1 MKSLRDQ
8 TLRNTD
14 KGSGGSIRRKLV
26 VLVLSSLMTTCIVT
40 AALAGWIDARRQSTL
55 ETQRLAQTAQVI
67 GSLAARSV
75 QDSDTSGA
83 FVAIR
88 SIGQMPDVTYARITG
103 PGGRLLA
110 ETGGGVRLSSD
121 ASVSGDGAASLWS
134 VLNSGTIQ
142 ASAPIMSEGRQVG
155 EITLLSQT
163 PGLRA
168 RILGAVLISLAGTG
182 VALLAGL
189 WIALRMARRISDP
202 IVELAGFANTV
213 RRSEDYTRGPDIA
226 ADGEV
231 GDLVS
236 GFQAMMEGIRLRD
249 DRIAAHV
256 AGLEEQVAART
267 AELSE
272 ARDVAE
278 AATAAKSD
286 FLAVMSHEIRT
297 PMNGILALSELL
309 SSSELPAR
317 QRRYA
322 DVIAKSGRSLL
333 SIINDILDFS
343 KVEAGKMEL
352 ETVEVDLAEA
362 AEDVASLF
370 AERAKEKDLDLAVFV
385 DPRIPTVLA
394 DPTRLR
400 QVLGNLVNNAIK
412 FTESGGVLISVEPD
426 GGGYVFAITDT
437 GPGIAEDKLPKLFEA
452 FSQADQTTTRKH
464 GGTGL
469 GLTICDRLV
478 RAMGGEWR
486 LSSRVGEGST
496 FAFFVPLEAAGE
508 ASEPVRATAGLKVV
522 IDGVGLM
529 TERALVRYLDLFG
542 IGRSEATE
550 TVAAAFVG
558 PCAPHSD
565 VPTVMIVS
573 AHEDGQ
579 AGSTVMTRPVR
590 RFDVMTLA
598 HQICAGEPLAL
609 DETASGPNVGL
620 QFPGA
625 RVLVVDD
632 SEVNR
637 EVASEALQRLGIH
650 PALAE
655 DGLQAVERLRTETFD
670 LVLMDGS
677 MPNLD
682 GFEATRLIR
691 AEEVA
696 ENRGR
701 TPIIAL
707 TAHVVGSAAN
717 AWRMAGMDGVIHK
730 PFTVDDLTKALQTHC
745 GSLARETELTSQ
757 AVEIEPGSDA
767 DDLFDPTIR
776 AELAAM
782 AGAGRSDFVERVENL
797 YTVNAPLRLQDIRDA
812 VAAGDA
818 EAAARGAHALKSMS
832 LSLGASAVAAATST
846 AENAARAGRIETI
859 DVTALSRLVERTLA
873 AFAGV
878 PAPAPDPAPAAAPS
892 TAPAT
897 ATAPAPAPA
906 PAPPMVPDI
915 VKRFERAL
923 REGHL
928 HLVYQPMMDRTGGF
942 GGKVEALIRWT
953 CPDDGTRSPDAFVRE
968 LEAAGA
974 ISALTDFVMGRAM
987 REGAARDDI
996 RISFNASA
1004 DEFQRAEFAE
1014 RVADAARRESF
1025 PLERLEVEVT
1035 ETAILDIERARPT
1048 LERLQAMGVSVALD
1062 DFGAGY
1068 TSLHALR
1075 ELRFS
1080 TLKIDRSFIASC
1092 TDDTASAAIIH
1103 AVIGVG
1109 RSLGMKIVCEGVE
1122 TAAQAQFLRTA
1133 GAHLIQGYVYQRP
1146 CAFGD
1151 LPAATAKAAA

>member
-1 MKSLRDQ
+1 
-8 TLRNTD
+8 
-14 KGSGGSIRRKLV
+14 
-26 VLVLSSLMTTCIVT
+26 MTTCVVT
-40 AALAGWIDARRQSTL
+40 ATLAGWIDARQQSEL
-55 ETQRLAQTAQVI
+55 ETQRLTQTARVI

-75 QDSDTSGA
+75 QEGDTSGA

-88 SIGQMPDVTYARITG
+88 SIGQMPDVSYARIVG

-110 ETGGGVRLSSD
+110 ETGGGVRLNSD
-121 ASVSGDGAASLWS
+121 ASVGEGGEASLWAL
-134 VLNSGTIQ
+134 LNSGTIQ
-142 ASAPIMSEGRQVG
+142 ATSPIMSEGRRVG
-155 EITLLSQT
+155 EITLLSRT

-168 RILGAVLISLAGTG
+168 RILGAVLVTLAGAG
-182 VALLAGL
+182 VAMLAGL
-189 WIALRMARRISDP
+189 LIALRMARRISDP
-202 IVELAGFANTV
+202 IVELAGFTNAV
-213 RRSEDYTRGPDIA
+213 CRSEDYTRGPDIA

-231 GDLVS
+231 ADLVS
-236 GFQAMMEGIRLRD
+236 GFRAMMEGIRVRD

-256 AGLEEQVAART
+256 AGLEQEVAART
-267 AELSE
+267 AELSV

-309 SSSELPAR
+309 SSSGLPAR

-370 AERAKEKDLDLAVFV
+370 AERAMEKGLDLAVYV
-385 DPRIPTVLA
+385 DPRIPAVLA

-412 FTESGGVLISVEPD
+412 FTETGGVLLTIEPAGD
-426 GGGYVFAITDT
+426 GYLFGVTDT
-437 GPGIAEDKLPKLFEA
+437 GPGIPEDKLPRLFEA
-452 FSQADQTTTRKH
+452 FSQADQSTTRKH

-478 RAMGGEWR
+478 RAMDGDWR
-486 LSSRVGEGST
+486 LSSREGQGST
-496 FAFFVPLEAAGE
+496 FAFYAPLQAAGP
-508 ASEPVRATAGLKVV
+508 AIDPGVAGRGLHVA
-522 IDGVGLM
+522 IGDVGPM
-529 TERALVRYLDLFG
+529 TERALVRYLEALG
-542 IGRSEATE
+542 IGRAAGTE
-550 TVAAAFVG
+550 VAVAAFRG
-558 PCAPHSD
+558 PGAPASA
-565 VPTVMIVS
+565 VPTVLIAS
-573 AHEDGQ
+573 AQDEVPS
-579 AGSTVMTRPVR
+579 GSSVMNRPVR
-590 RFDVMTLA
+590 RCDVMTLA
-598 HQICAGEPLAL
+598 RQICAGEPLVL
-609 DETASGPNVGL
+609 EETSSGVAATL

-632 SEVNR
+632 SDVNR
-637 EVASEALQRLGIH
+637 EVASEALQRLGVE

-655 DGLQAVERLRTETFD
+655 DGLEAVERLRTETFD

-691 AEEVA
+691 AEEA
-696 ENRGR
+696 DRNRGR
-701 TPIIAL
+701 TTILAL
-707 TAHVVGSAAN
+707 TAHVVGSAAD
-717 AWRMAGMDGVIHK
+717 AWRTAGMDGVIHK
-730 PFTVDDLTKALQTHC
+730 PFTVDDLSKALQGHC
-745 GSLARETELTSQ
+745 GHLAR
-757 AVEIEPGSDA
+757 DA
-767 DDLFDPTIR
+767 TPVGPAPDVGRRAGDDDLFDPAIR

-782 AGAGRSDFVERVENL
+782 AGNGRSDFVERVETL
-797 YTVNAPLRLQDIRDA
+797 YAVNTPLRLQDIRDA
-812 VAAGDA
+812 MATGDA

-832 LSLGASAVAAATST
+832 LSLGASAVASAAST
-846 AENAARAGRIETI
+846 AENAARRNQVDAI
-859 DVTALSRLVERTLA
+859 DLPALACLVERTLA
-873 AFAGV
+873 SFADRA
-878 PAPAPDPAPAAAPS
+878 APVGAAAPEAAGIRS
-892 TAPAT
+892 AFDRA
-897 ATAPAPAPA
+897 
-906 PAPPMVPDI
+906 
-915 VKRFERAL
+915 VKN
-923 REGHL
+923 GHL
-928 HLVYQPMMDRTGGF
+928 HLVYQPMMDRSGAF
-942 GGKVEALIRWT
+942 SGKVEALIRWT
-953 CPDDGTRSPDAFVRE
+953 CPDRGERNPDAFVPE

-974 ISALTDFVMGRAM
+974 IADLTDFVMVRAM
-987 REGAARDDI
+987 RDGAGRDDV

-1004 DEFQRAEFAE
+1004 DEFQKTEFAD
-1014 RVADAARRESF
+1014 RVAAAARRQAF
-1025 PLERLEVEVT
+1025 PLDRLEIEVT
-1035 ETAILDIERARPT
+1035 ETAILDIESARPT
-1048 LERLQAMGVSVALD
+1048 LDRLREMGVAVALD

-1080 TLKIDRSFIASC
+1080 TLKIDRSFVTRC

-1122 TAAQAQFLRTA
+1122 TEAQAQFLKTA
-1133 GAHLIQGYVYQRP
+1133 GVHLIQGYVYRRP
-1146 CAFGD
+1146 CAFAE
-1151 LPAATAKAAA
+1151 LPGCEAQAAA

>member
-1 MKSLRDQ
+1 MARLLSLREKSLIVRIMLAQ
-8 TLRNTD
+8 VEAGQALRS
-14 KGSGGSIRRKLV
+14 KGKSSGGSIRRKLIA
-26 VLVLSSLMTTCIVT
+26 LVLASLVTTCIVT
-40 AALAGWIDARRQSTL
+40 ATLAGWIDARRQSTL
-55 ETQRLAQTAQVI
+55 ETQRLTQTAQVI

-75 QDSDTSGA
+75 QDSDTAGA

-88 SIGQMPDVTYARITG
+88 SIGQMPDITYARIVG

-121 ASVSGDGAASLWS
+121 ASVDGDGAASLWS

-142 ASAPIMSEGRQVG
+142 ARAPIMSEGQRVG
-155 EITLLSQT
+155 EITLLSRT

-168 RILGAVLISLAGTG
+168 RILGAVLISLAGAG

-189 WIALRMARRISDP
+189 LIALRMARRISDP
-202 IVELAGFANTV
+202 IIELAGFANSV
-213 RRSEDYTRGPDIA
+213 RESEDYTRGPDIA
-226 ADGEV
+226 AEGEV

-236 GFQAMMEGIRLRD
+236 GFQAMMEGIRVRD

-267 AELSE
+267 AELSV

-309 SSSELPAR
+309 SGSELPAR

-322 DVIAKSGRSLL
+322 DVIAKSGKSLL

-352 ETVEVDLAEA
+352 ETVEVDLADA

-370 AERAKEKDLDLAVFV
+370 AERAAEKGLDLAVFV
-385 DPRIPTVLA
+385 DPRIPLVRA

-412 FTESGGVLISVEPD
+412 FTETGGVLLSVEPD
-426 GGGYVFAITDT
+426 GEGYVFAITDT

-452 FSQADQTTTRKH
+452 FSQADQSTTRKH

-486 LSSRVGEGST
+486 LSSREGEGST
-496 FAFFVPLEAAGE
+496 FAFFAPLEAAGP
-508 ASEPVRATAGLKVV
+508 AIIPDHAGDGPRVA
-522 IDGVGLM
+522 IDGVGPM
-529 TERALVRYLDLFG
+529 TERALVRYLAAAG
-542 IGRSEATE
+542 IGRADAGDA
-550 TVAAAFVG
+550 VAGAFVG
-558 PCAPHSD
+558 PHAPPSL
-565 VPTVMIVS
+565 VPTVVIVT
-573 AHEDGQ
+573 AQDDGP
-579 AGSTVMTRPVR
+579 AGSTAMTRPVR
-590 RFDVMTLA
+590 RCEVMTLA
-598 HQICAGEPLAL
+598 AQIRAGEPLAL
-609 DETASGPNVGL
+609 DETAAGPTARL

-637 EVASEALQRLGIH
+637 EVASEALQRLGVH

-655 DGLQAVERLRTETFD
+655 DGLQAVERLRIETFD

-696 ENRGR
+696 GDRGR
-701 TPIIAL
+701 TTILAL
-707 TAHVVGSAAN
+707 TAHVVGSAAD
-717 AWRMAGMDGVIHK
+717 AWRTAGMDGVIHK
-730 PFTVDDLTKALQTHC
+730 PFTIDDLSRALLTHC
-745 GSLARETELTSQ
+745 GSLARE
-757 AVEIEPGSDA
+757 AGPPDRPGEVAAPVD
-767 DDLFDPTIR
+767 DHDLFDPAIR

-782 AGAGRSDFVERVENL
+782 AAAGRSDFVERVESL
-797 YTVNAPLRLQDIRDA
+797 YAVNAPLRLQDIRDA

-846 AENAARAGRIETI
+846 AENAARADRIDAI
-859 DVTALSRLVERTLA
+859 DVAALTLLVERTLA
-873 AFAGV
+873 AFGGV
-878 PAPAPDPAPAAAPS
+878 APPDPVAPAA
-892 TAPAT
+892 
-897 ATAPAPAPA
+897 
-906 PAPPMVPDI
+906 PDI
-915 VKRFERAL
+915 MKQFERAL
-923 REGHL
+923 KDGHL
-928 HLVYQPMMDRTGGF
+928 HLVYQPMMDRSGGF
-942 GGKVEALIRWT
+942 SGKVEALVRWT
-953 CPDDGTRSPDAFVRE
+953 CPERGVRGPDDFVPE

-974 ISALTDFVMGRAM
+974 VTELTDFVMRRAM
-987 REGAARDDI
+987 RDGAARDDI
-996 RISFNASA
+996 HIAFNASA
-1004 DEFQRAEFAE
+1004 DEFQRVEFAE
-1014 RVADAARRESF
+1014 RVAAAARREGF
-1025 PLERLEVEVT
+1025 PLDRLEVEVT

-1048 LERLQAMGVSVALD
+1048 LDRLQAMGVAVALD
-1062 DFGAGY
+1062 DFGSGY

-1080 TLKIDRSFIASC
+1080 TLKIDRSFVTRC

-1133 GAHLIQGYVYQRP
+1133 GVHLIQGYFYQRP
-1146 CAFGD
+1146 CAFAD
-1151 LPAATAKAAA
+1151 LPARSAQAAA

>member
-1 MKSLRDQ
+1 MHS
-8 TLRNTD
+8 
-14 KGSGGSIRRKLV
+14 KGKATGGSIRRKLIA
-26 VLVLSSLMTTCIVT
+26 LVLASLVTTCIVT
-40 AALAGWIDARRQSTL
+40 ATLSGWIDARRQSTL
-55 ETQRLAQTAQVI
+55 ETRRLTQTAQVI

-75 QDSDTSGA
+75 QTGDTSGA

-88 SIGQMPDVTYARITG
+88 SIGQMPDISYARIVG
-103 PGGRLLA
+103 PGGRLMA

-121 ASVSGDGAASLWS
+121 ASVAGDGEASLWS

-142 ASAPIMSEGRQVG
+142 VSTPIMSEGQQVG
-155 EITLLSQT
+155 EITLLSRT
-163 PGLRA
+163 PGLRS
-168 RILGAVLISLAGTG
+168 RILGAILVSLAGAG

-189 WIALRMARRISDP
+189 LIALRMARRISDP
-202 IVELAGFANTV
+202 IVELASFANSV
-213 RRSEDYTRGPDIA
+213 RESEDYTRGPEIA
-226 ADGEV
+226 AEGEV

-236 GFQAMMEGIRLRD
+236 GFRAMMEGIRVRD

-267 AELSE
+267 AELSV

-370 AERAKEKDLDLAVFV
+370 AERAMEKGLDLAVFV
-385 DPRIPTVLA
+385 DPRIPVVQA

-412 FTESGGVLISVEPD
+412 FTETGGVLLSVEPD
-426 GGGYVFAITDT
+426 GDGYVFAITDT
-437 GPGIAEDKLPKLFEA
+437 GPGIAEDKLPRLFEA
-452 FSQADQTTTRKH
+452 FSQADQSTTRKH

-486 LSSRVGEGST
+486 LSSREGEGST
-496 FAFFVPLEAAGE
+496 FAFFAPLEAAGP
-508 ASEPVRATAGLKVV
+508 AIEPDIAAAGVRVA
-522 IDGVGLM
+522 IDGVGPM
-529 TERALVRYLDLFG
+529 TERALVRYLAAVG
-542 IGRSEATE
+542 VGRGAATDG
-550 TVAAAFVG
+550 VAAAFRG
-558 PCAPHSD
+558 PDAAALP
-565 VPTVMIVS
+565 VPTVVIIS
-573 AHEDGQ
+573 AQDDGQ
-579 AGSTVMTRPVR
+579 PGSTIMTRPVR
-590 RFDVMTLA
+590 RCEVMTLA
-598 HQICAGEPLAL
+598 RQICAGEPLAL
-609 DETASGPNVGL
+609 DETVSGATAGL
-620 QFPGA
+620 QYPGA

-637 EVASEALQRLGIH
+637 EVASEALQRLGVE

-655 DGLQAVERLRTETFD
+655 DGLQAVERLRVETFD

-677 MPNLD
+677 MPKLD

-691 AEEVA
+691 AEELA
-696 ENRGR
+696 EDRGR
-701 TPIIAL
+701 TPIVAL
-707 TAHVVGSAAN
+707 TAHVVGSAAD
-717 AWRMAGMDGVIHK
+717 AWRAAGMDGVIHK
-730 PFTVDDLTKALQTHC
+730 PFTVDDLARALQAHC
-745 GSLARETELTSQ
+745 GSLARESAPAEPT
-757 AVEIEPGSDA
+757 VEVAPSGD
-767 DDLFDPTIR
+767 DHDLFDPVIR

-812 VAAGDA
+812 VAEGDA

-832 LSLGASAVAAATST
+832 LSLGASAVAAATSA
-846 AENAARAGRIETI
+846 AENAARAGRIDTI
-859 DVTALSRLVERTLA
+859 DVAALSRLVERTLA
-873 AFAGV
+873 SFAGV
-878 PAPAPDPAPAAAPS
+878 APPAAA
-892 TAPAT
+892 APEGP
-897 ATAPAPAPA
+897 PAAVGA
-906 PAPPMVPDI
+906 EIM
-915 VKRFERAL
+915 KRFERAL
-923 REGHL
+923 KEGHL

-942 GGKVEALIRWT
+942 AGKVEALVRWT
-953 CPDDGTRSPDAFVRE
+953 CPDRGVVGPDEFVPE

-974 ISALTDFVMGRAM
+974 IAELTDFVMRRAM
-987 REGAARDDI
+987 REGAARDDV

-1004 DEFQRAEFAE
+1004 EEFQKAAFAS
-1014 RVADAARRESF
+1014 RVAAAAVREGF

-1048 LERLQAMGVSVALD
+1048 LDRLQEIGVAVALD
-1062 DFGAGY
+1062 DFGSGF

-1080 TLKIDRSFIASC
+1080 TLKIDRSFVTRC
-1092 TDDTASAAIIH
+1092 TEDTASAAIIH

-1122 TAAQAQFLRTA
+1122 TAAQAQFLKTA
-1133 GAHLIQGYVYQRP
+1133 GVHLIQGYFYQRP
-1146 CAFGD
+1146 CAFAD
-1151 LPAATAKAAA
+1151 LPARSTRVAA

>member
-1 MKSLRDQ
+1 MKSLRDEA
-8 TLRNTD
+8 LRNKD
-14 KGSGGSIRRKLV
+14 KSSGGSIRRKLI
-26 VLVLSSLMTTCIVT
+26 VLVLSSLVTTCIVT
-40 AALAGWIDARRQSTL
+40 ATLAGWVDARRQSTL
-55 ETQRLAQTAQVI
+55 ETQRLTQTAQVI
-67 GSLAARSV
+67 GSLAARSA

-121 ASVSGDGAASLWS
+121 ASVNGDQAASLWS

-168 RILGAVLISLAGTG
+168 RIFGAVLISLAGAG
-182 VALLAGL
+182 VALVAGL
-189 WIALRMARRISDP
+189 LIALRMARRISDP

-213 RRSEDYTRGPDIA
+213 RQSEDYTRGPDIA

-322 DVIAKSGRSLL
+322 DVIAKSGKSLL

-352 ETVEVDLAEA
+352 ESVEVDLAEA

-370 AERAKEKDLDLAVFV
+370 AERAMEKGLDLAVFV

-412 FTESGGVLISVEPD
+412 FTEMGGVLLSVEAD
-426 GGGYVFAITDT
+426 GDGYVFAITDT

-486 LSSRVGEGST
+486 LSSREGEGST
-496 FAFFVPLEAAGE
+496 FAFFAPLEAAGE
-508 ASEPVRATAGLKVV
+508 ASEPVRAATGLKVA
-522 IDGVGLM
+522 IDGVGPM

-542 IGRSEATE
+542 ISRGEATE
-550 TVAAAFVG
+550 ALAAAFVG
-558 PCAPHSD
+558 PEAPHSG
-565 VPTVMIVS
+565 VPTVVIVS
-573 AHEDGQ
+573 AQDDGQ
-579 AGSTVMTRPVR
+579 SGSTVMTRPVR
-590 RFDVMTLA
+590 RCDVMALA
-598 HQICAGEPLAL
+598 RQICAGEPLAL
-609 DETASGPNVGL
+609 DETASGPGVGL

-637 EVASEALQRLGIH
+637 EVASEALQRLGVH

-677 MPNLD
+677 MPILD
-682 GFEATRLIR
+682 GFEATRRIR

-696 ENRGR
+696 GNRGR
-701 TPIIAL
+701 TAIIAL

-717 AWRMAGMDGVIHK
+717 AWRTAGMDGVIHK
-730 PFTVDDLTKALQTHC
+730 PFTVDDLTKALLTHC
-745 GSLARETELTSQ
+745 GGLARETELTRQ
-757 AVEIEPGSDA
+757 AAGVEPGSDA

-797 YTVNAPLRLQDIRDA
+797 YTVNAPLRLQDIQDA

-859 DVTALSRLVERTLA
+859 DVPALTRLVERTLA
-873 AFAGV
+873 AFAG
-878 PAPAPDPAPAAAPS
+878 
-892 TAPAT
+892 
-897 ATAPAPAPA
+897 APAPAPA
-906 PAPPMVPDI
+906 PDSAPAPPVAPD
-915 VKRFERAL
+915 VMKRFERAL

-928 HLVYQPMMDRTGGF
+928 HLVYQPMMDRSGGF
-942 GGKVEALIRWT
+942 AGKVEALVRWT
-953 CPDDGTRSPDAFVRE
+953 CPDDGARSPDAFVPE

-974 ISALTDFVMGRAM
+974 ISELTDFVMRRAM

-1004 DEFQRAEFAE
+1004 DEFQTVEFAE
-1014 RVADAARRESF
+1014 RVAAAARREGF

-1062 DFGAGY
+1062 DFGSGY

-1080 TLKIDRSFIASC
+1080 TLKIDRSFVTRC
-1092 TDDTASAAIIH
+1092 TEDTASAAIIH

-1122 TAAQAQFLRTA
+1122 TTAQAQFLRTA
-1133 GAHLIQGYVYQRP
+1133 GVHLIQGYVYQRP
-1146 CAFGD
+1146 CAFAD
-1151 LPAATAKAAA
+1151 LPAGGAKAAA

>member
-1 MKSLRDQ
+1 LRSKDKS
-8 TLRNTD
+8 
-14 KGSGGSIRRKLV
+14 SGGSIRRKLIA
-26 VLVLSSLMTTCIVT
+26 LVLSSLVTTCIVT
-40 AALAGWIDARRQSTL
+40 ATLAGWVDARRQSTL
-55 ETQRLAQTAQVI
+55 ETQRLTQTARVI

-75 QDSDTSGA
+75 HDSDTSGA

-88 SIGQMPDVTYARITG
+88 SIGQMPDVTYARIVG

-121 ASVSGDGAASLWS
+121 ASVDDAGAASLWS

-142 ASAPIMSEGRQVG
+142 ASAPIMSEGQRVG

-163 PGLRA
+163 PGLRG
-168 RILGAVLISLAGTG
+168 RILGAVLISLAGAG

-189 WIALRMARRISDP
+189 LIALRMARRISDP

-213 RRSEDYTRGPDIA
+213 RESEDYTRGPDIA

-236 GFQAMMEGIRLRD
+236 GFRAMMEGIRVRD
-249 DRIAAHV
+249 DRIAAQV

-267 AELSE
+267 AELSV

-317 QRRYA
+317 QRRHA
-322 DVIAKSGRSLL
+322 DVIAKSGKSLL

-370 AERAKEKDLDLAVFV
+370 AERAMEKGLDLAVFV

-412 FTESGGVLISVEPD
+412 FTDTGGVLLSIEPD
-426 GGGYVFAITDT
+426 GDGYVFAVEDT

-486 LSSRVGEGST
+486 LSSREGEGST
-496 FAFFVPLEAAGE
+496 FAFFAPLEPAGP
-508 ASEPVRATAGLKVV
+508 AIEPDHATGRLQVA
-522 IDGVGLM
+522 IEGVGPM
-529 TERALVRYLDLFG
+529 TERALVRYLNAFG
-542 IGRSEATE
+542 IGRGEATD

-558 PCAPHSD
+558 PDVPASG
-565 VPTVMIVS
+565 VPTVVIVS
-573 AHEDGQ
+573 AQDEGP
-579 AGSTVMTRPVR
+579 AGPTVMTRPVR
-590 RFDVMTLA
+590 RCDVMTLA
-598 HQICAGEPLAL
+598 AQIRGDEPLAL
-609 DETASGPNVGL
+609 DETASAPTTSI

-637 EVASEALQRLGIH
+637 EVASEALQRLGVE

-655 DGLQAVERLRTETFD
+655 DGLQAVERLRGETFD

-696 ENRGR
+696 GNRAR
-701 TPIIAL
+701 TTILAL

-717 AWRMAGMDGVIHK
+717 AWRTAGMDGVIHK
-730 PFTVDDLTKALQTHC
+730 PFTIDDLSKALLTYC
-745 GSLARETELTSQ
+745 GGLARETVP
-757 AVEIEPGSDA
+757 ADRVAEIESSATD
-767 DDLFDPTIR
+767 DDLFDPVIR

-812 VAAGDA
+812 IAAGDA

-846 AENAARAGRIETI
+846 AENAARAGRIDAI
-859 DVTALSRLVERTLA
+859 DVPALARLVERTLA
-873 AFAGV
+873 AFAGA
-878 PAPAPDPAPAAAPS
+878 APAGPAAPAA
-892 TAPAT
+892 
-897 ATAPAPAPA
+897 
-906 PAPPMVPDI
+906 PDI
-915 VKRFERAL
+915 MKRFERAL
-923 REGHL
+923 KEGHL
-928 HLVYQPMMDRTGGF
+928 HLIYQPMMDRSGGF
-942 GGKVEALIRWT
+942 AGKVEALVRWT
-953 CPDDGTRSPDAFVRE
+953 CPDRGVVGPDEFVPE

-974 ISALTDFVMGRAM
+974 IAELTDFVMRRAM
-987 REGAARDDI
+987 REGAARDDVC
-996 RISFNASA
+996 ISFNASA
-1004 DEFQRAEFAE
+1004 DEFQETGFAA
-1014 RVADAARRESF
+1014 RVAAAARREGF

-1035 ETAILDIERARPT
+1035 ETAILEIDRARPT
-1048 LERLQAMGVSVALD
+1048 LERLQEIGVGVALD
-1062 DFGAGY
+1062 DFGSGY

-1080 TLKIDRSFIASC
+1080 TLKIDRSFVTRC
-1092 TDDTASAAIIH
+1092 TEDTASAAIIH

-1133 GAHLIQGYVYQRP
+1133 GIHLIQGYFYQRP
-1146 CAFGD
+1146 CAFTD
-1151 LPAATAKAAA
+1151 LPARSAQAAA